1 MEQDGFYLRVGL
13 FVSALLVAAIMV
25 ISAFATGEHKDDYE
39 VYGIYITGSVDGLGI
54 GSPVRLKGITVGNVK
69 AISFA
74 QKEKD
79 EILVL
84 VNVLKGAPIHNDTVA
99 SVQMLGITGSS
110 YISMIDTGNDPTP
123 KVRKEGEE
131 YPIIAST
138 PSSFEKVFNNIP
150 DMLEEVKKFSIRGQ
164 AFLSD
169 DNIAA
174 VNHTLKTIDSTAQ
187 SIESSA
193 KKLEDILGA
202 RDSQSVASALL
213 ELNETLVEAKLT
225 LREIH
230 MLARTVREDP
240 SVIIHGIQHEGKEL
254 PHE

>member
-13 FVSALLVAAIMV
+13 FVSALVVAAIMV
-25 ISAFATGEHKDDYE
+25 IGAFATSGHKEDYE
-39 VYGIYITGSVDGLGI
+39 IYGIYITGSVDGLGI

-84 VNVLKGAPIHNDTVA
+84 VNVLKGSPIRNDTVA

-110 YISMIDTGNDPTP
+110 YISLNDTGDDPTP
-123 KVRKEGEE
+123 KVKKDGEE
-131 YPIIAST
+131 YPTIASI

-150 DMLEEVKKFSIRGQ
+150 EMLEEVKKLSVRGQ
-164 AFLSD
+164 ALLND

-174 VNHTLKTIDSTAQ
+174 VNHTLKSIDG
-187 SIESSA
+187 SA
-193 KKLEDILGA
+193 KKLGDILGSK
-202 RDSQSVASALL
+202 DSESVASSLR
-213 ELNETLVEAKLT
+213 ELDETLVEAKLA
-225 LREIH
+225 LREIR
-230 MLARTVREDP
+230 MLARTVRDDP
-240 SVIIHGIQHEGKEL
+240 SVIIHGVQHDGKQL
-254 PHE
+254 PNE